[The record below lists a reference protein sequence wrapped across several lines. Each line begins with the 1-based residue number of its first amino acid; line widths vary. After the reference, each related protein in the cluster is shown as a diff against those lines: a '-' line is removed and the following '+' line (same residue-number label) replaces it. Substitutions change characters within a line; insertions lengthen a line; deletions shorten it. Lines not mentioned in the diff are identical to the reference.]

1 MVQVAYPPNF
11 PMEEIQDCIRI
22 VTANTIL
29 EEKELFGA
37 SLWNVWGF
45 GQGML
50 LGPSDGLPRLSPQVN
65 DGFARLRSA
74 LMTVDSAGDA
84 PQALP
89 AWLMLLVEMLVQLL
103 TELLGV

>member
-50 LGPSDGLPRLSPQVN
+50 LGPPDRLPQMGPDDQQQ
-65 DGFARLRSA
+65 FASLRAA
-74 LMTVDSAGDA
+74 LMTVDPAGDA

-89 AWLMLLVEMLVQLL
+89 ALLVLLVEMLVQLV
-103 TELLGV
+103 TELLGG